1 MAFQLFTPF
10 FNKVDTATAS
20 FVTTISGNAIAEMT
34 PVVTVAL
41 TLTFVLYALA
51 IINGKIEMPIM
62 DFLSR
67 SVRVAIISSIAL
79 AGGLY
84 QTQIADAIQKTPD
97 EFASSLLGSPGAGPT
112 AGSIVDDAAGKGF
125 DRASEAFEKAGFF
138 EDNGIVY
145 ALFGTVILLS
155 TAVLTAIGG
164 AFILLAKLLLA
175 LLAGLG
181 PIFILALLW
190 PATAR
195 FFEMWAG
202 QVLNYGLLVVLFA
215 AVFGLMMS
223 IFGQYMGDMKFDGT
237 QNVSYALGGS
247 VILAVVMVVV
257 LLYLPNLASGLA
269 GGVAAN
275 VGHEIR
281 ALKGMA
287 SGAAKAGMAAGR
299 GASAANNAMGA
310 ADIAAS
316 KATGAAARGLA
327 RGGRAAG
334 QAAYRGA
341 TAAGA
346 AAARGG
352 SAAYQ
357 ATRRAATSV
366 AGGAKRAAN
375 YARGALKRA

>member
-1 MAFQLFTPF
+1 MAFQLFTPL
-10 FNKVDTATAS
+10 FNKIDTATAS
-20 FVTTISGNAIAEMT
+20 FVTTFSGNTIAEIT

-97 EFASSLLGSPGAGPT
+97 EFASALLGSPSGPT
-112 AGSIVDDAAGKGF
+112 AASIVDDAAGKGF
-125 DRASEAFEKAGFF
+125 DRAAEAFEKAGFF
-138 EDNGIVY
+138 EDDGITY
-145 ALFGTVILLS
+145 AFFGTLILLS

-175 LLAGLG
+175 ILAGIG
-181 PIFILALLW
+181 PLFIVALLW
-190 PATAR
+190 QATAR

-202 QVLNYGLLVVLFA
+202 QVLNYGLLIVLFA
-215 AVFGLMMS
+215 AVFGLMMG
-223 IFGQYMGDMKFDGT
+223 IFGQYMNDMKFDGT
-237 QNVSYALGGS
+237 QNVAYALGGS
-247 VILAVVMVVV
+247 VILAVAMVVL
-257 LLYLPNLASGLA
+257 LLYLPSLASGLA

-275 VGHEIR
+275 VAQEIR

-287 SGAAKAGMAAGR
+287 RDAGRAGAAGWR
-299 GASAANNAMGA
+299 GAKAANSAMSA

-346 AAARGG
+346 AAYRGG

-366 AGGAKRAAN
+366 ASGARRAAN